1 MEVTK
6 KTAPVVQLLG
16 TNWMPEPFVDKSE
29 EESGII
35 YYGWAPLGVQ
45 EGENSWR
52 IMKQVTESDVTKCL
66 YPNGSMEFEF
76 NWTDRAGYDYGR

>member
-16 TNWMPEPFVDKSE
+16 TNWMPEPFID
-29 EESGII
+29 ESTENVT

-45 EGENSWR
+45 EGDAGWR
-52 IMKQVTESDVTKCL
+52 IMRKKKENGITKCE
-66 YPNGSMEFEF
+66 YPNGSMDFCF
-76 NWTDRAGYDYGR
+76 NWDHRDSYEYGR